1 MFIPLNMHTETTF
14 TNEVINPDL
23 LPKYENVQL
32 NRLHPDYWKI
42 IGINLLIFF
51 TLLGITMAALLWFVD
66 EVKPNA
72 KWIIPVYITLLV
84 SSFLL
89 FRVSFKKRGYA
100 IRTHDVIYK
109 SGIIAE
115 STTIVPLNRIQH
127 IELNEG
133 LFSRIYKLGSLQ
145 LFTAGGQTGHIHI
158 SGIAIDEA
166 KRIRDL
172 LLNKLEQLENPAT
185 ALNPNE

>member
-1 MFIPLNMHTETTF
+1 MHTETTF
-14 TNEVINPDL
+14 TNEVINLDL
-23 LPKYENVQL
+23 LPKYENIQL
-32 NRLHPDYWKI
+32 SRPHPAYWKI
-42 IGINLLIFF
+42 ICINLLIFF
-51 TLLGITMAALLWFVD
+51 GLLGITIAILIFFVD
-66 EVKPNA
+66 EVQPHA
-72 KWIIPVYITLLV
+72 KWIIPVYIILLT
-84 SSFLL
+84 SFFLL
-89 FRVSFKKRGYA
+89 FSVSFKKRGYA

-115 STTIVPLNRIQH
+115 STTIIPLNRIQH

-133 LFSRIYKLGSLQ
+133 LFSRIYRLGSLQ

-172 LLNKLEQLENPAT
+172 LLNKLEQLETPT
-185 ALNPNE
+185 TTLNTNE

>member
-1 MFIPLNMHTETTF
+1 MCTETTF

-23 LPKYENVQL
+23 LPKYENI
-32 NRLHPDYWKI
+32 RLSRPHPDYWKI
-42 IGINLLIFF
+42 ICINLSICFG
-51 TLLGITMAALLWFVD
+51 LLGITMGILMFFVE
-66 EVKPNA
+66 EVKANA
-72 KWIIPVYITLLV
+72 IGIIPIYVVLLA
-84 SSFLL
+84 SFFLL
-89 FRVSFKKRGYA
+89 FSVSFKKRGYA
-100 IRTHDVIYK
+100 IRTHDIIYK

-133 LFSRIYKLGSLQ
+133 LFSRMYQLGSLQ

-166 KRIRDL
+166 KRVRDL
-172 LLNKLEQLENPAT
+172 LLNKLEQLENSSAE
-185 ALNPNE
+185 LNTHE

>member
-1 MFIPLNMHTETTF
+1 MATETSF
-14 TNEVINPDL
+14 TNEVIDL
-23 LPKYENVQL
+23 DSLPKHEDVEL
-32 NRLHPDYWKI
+32 SRSHPDYWKI
-42 IGINLLIFF
+42 ICINLLIFF
-51 TLLGITMAALLWFVD
+51 GLLGITIGILLFFD
-66 EVKPNA
+66 EIRPNA
-72 KWIIPVYITLLV
+72 KWMIPVYLVLLA
-84 SSFLL
+84 SLFLV
-89 FRVSFKKRGYA
+89 FRISFKKRGYA

-115 STTIVPLNRIQH
+115 STTIIPLNRIQH

-172 LLNKLEQLENPAT
+172 LLKKLDLPENPT
-185 ALNPNE
+185 TEMNPDE

>member
-1 MFIPLNMHTETTF
+1 MATETSF
-14 TNEVINPDL
+14 TNEVIDL
-23 LPKYENVQL
+23 DSLPKHEDVQL
-32 NRLHPDYWKI
+32 SRSHPDYWKI
-42 IGINLLIFF
+42 ICINLLIFF
-51 TLLGITMAALLWFVD
+51 GLLGITIGILLFFD
-66 EVKPNA
+66 EIRPNA
-72 KWIIPVYITLLV
+72 KWMIPVYLALLA
-84 SSFLL
+84 SFFLV
-89 FRVSFKKRGYA
+89 FRISFKKRGYA

-115 STTIVPLNRIQH
+115 STTIIPLNRIQH

-158 SGIAIDEA
+158 SGVAIDEA

-172 LLNKLEQLENPAT
+172 LLKKLDLPENPT
-185 ALNPNE
+185 TEMNPDE

>member
-1 MFIPLNMHTETTF
+1 MTTETFF
-14 TNEVINPDL
+14 TNEVIDLDL
-23 LPKYENVQL
+23 LPKYEEIQL
-32 NRLHPDYWKI
+32 SRPHPDYWKI
-42 IGINLLIFF
+42 ICINLLIFF
-51 TLLGITMAALLWFVD
+51 GLLGIAIGILLFFVD

-72 KWIIPVYITLLV
+72 KWIIPLYLALFAIF
-84 SSFLL
+84 SLL
-89 FRVSFKKRGYA
+89 FRASFKKRGYA

-133 LFSRIYKLGSLQ
+133 IFSRIYKLGSLQ

-158 SGIAIDEA
+158 SGIAIDDA
-166 KRIRDL
+166 RRIRDL
-172 LLNKLEQLENPAT
+172 LLKKLDLLENPT
-185 ALNPNE
+185 TELNANE

>member
-1 MFIPLNMHTETTF
+1 MATETVF
-14 TNEVINPDL
+14 TNEVIDLDL
-23 LPKYENVQL
+23 LPKYEDIL
-32 NRLHPDYWKI
+32 LSRPHPDYWKI
-42 IGINLLIFF
+42 ICINLLIFF
-51 TLLGITMAALLWFVD
+51 GLLGITIGILLFFID
-66 EVKPNA
+66 ELKPNA
-72 KWIIPVYITLLV
+72 KWIIPLYLFFLAI
-84 SSFLL
+84 FLL
-89 FRVSFKKRGYA
+89 LYRASFKKRGYA

-133 LFSRIYKLGSLQ
+133 IFSRMYKLGSLQ

-172 LLNKLEQLENPAT
+172 LLKKLDLLENPT
-185 ALNPNE
+185 TELNLNE

>member
-1 MFIPLNMHTETTF
+1 MATETSF
-14 TNEVINPDL
+14 TNEVIDL
-23 LPKYENVQL
+23 DSLPKHEDVEL
-32 NRLHPDYWKI
+32 SRSHPDYWKI
-42 IGINLLIFF
+42 ICINLLIFF
-51 TLLGITMAALLWFVD
+51 GLLGITIGILLFFD
-66 EVKPNA
+66 EIRPNA
-72 KWIIPVYITLLV
+72 KWMIPVYLALLA
-84 SSFLL
+84 SFFLV
-89 FRVSFKKRGYA
+89 FRISFKKRGYA

-115 STTIVPLNRIQH
+115 STTIIPLNRIQH

-172 LLNKLEQLENPAT
+172 LLKKLDLPENPT
-185 ALNPNE
+185 TEMNPDE